1 MVSSCAQPSKTSY
14 QLASILEWQ
23 QRGIPMGKGWWA
35 KISFRPA
42 FNPSSSAH
50 VADVVWRVP
59 PGHVAEYPRTERKE
73 YIALNGKNFPGFM
86 LSRIGEVCTLLAKML
101 VDIFHREN
109 YVQYLRRISRSSSMF
124 LLLVREKWKK
134 RDAEMANNCC
144 EFLQETDEP
153 SVQIL
158 LRGSVE
164 SGRETGNS
172 SNEIEKWPGRYDPGR
187 ISVGRW
193 MRSGLEQGIE
203 TGKRTWK
210 NTRWSPID
218 WKVLVRVTMLFI
230 FFFFSLSLSLVR
242 RFVSPL
248 SCRFRSVCVFFFLFL
263 EKSSRAKV
271 EIDRFEQ
278 FLILKYT
285 IRGSNFWET
294 IDFDEAS
301 FSRNVFISICFFSN

>member
-59 PGHVAEYPRTERKE
+59 PGHVAGYPRTERKE
-73 YIALNGKNFPGFM
+73 YIVLNGKNFPGFM

-101 VDIFHREN
+101 VDIFHQEN
-109 YVQYLRRISRSSSMF
+109 YVQYSRRISRSSSMF

-158 LRGSVE
+158 LRGSVDWK
-164 SGRETGNS
+164 RDW
-172 SNEIEKWPGRYDPGR
+172 KF
-187 ISVGRW
+187 VGR
-193 MRSGLEQGIE
+193 
-203 TGKRTWK
+203 
-210 NTRWSPID
+210 N
-218 WKVLVRVTMLFI
+218 WKVAGEIWPRTNIGRQMDEERPRTGDWNWQTDVKKYPVKPDRLKSACTSYDAFY
-230 FFFFSLSLSLVR
+230 FFFSPSPSLLGSTFCAST
-242 RFVSPL
+242 FVPFPICL
-248 SCRFRSVCVFFFLFL
+248 CFFFLFL

-278 FLILKYT
+278 FLILKYI
-285 IRGSNFWET
+285 IRKFLGNDRLRRSIVFSKCFY
-294 IDFDEAS
+294 FDL
-301 FSRNVFISICFFSN
+301 FFF

>member
-1 MVSSCAQPSKTSY
+1 MTAARYTHGEGV
-14 QLASILEWQ
+14 
-23 QRGIPMGKGWWA
+23 

-59 PGHVAEYPRTERKE
+59 PGHVAGYSRTERKE
-73 YIALNGKNFPGFM
+73 YIVLNGKNFPGFM

-101 VDIFHREN
+101 VDIFHQEN
-109 YVQYLRRISRSSSMF
+109 YVQYSRRISRSSSMF

-158 LRGSVE
+158 LRGSVDWK
-164 SGRETGNS
+164 RDW
-172 SNEIEKWPGRYDPGR
+172 KF
-187 ISVGRW
+187 VGR
-193 MRSGLEQGIE
+193 
-203 TGKRTWK
+203 
-210 NTRWSPID
+210 N
-218 WKVLVRVTMLFI
+218 WKVAGEIWPRTNIGRQMDEERPRTGDWNWQTDVKKYPVKPDRLKSACTSYDAFY
-230 FFFFSLSLSLVR
+230 FFFHPLLGSTFCLHFRAVSDL
-242 RFVSPL
+242 FV
-248 SCRFRSVCVFFFLFL
+248 FFFFFLFL

-294 IDFDEAS
+294 IDLDEAS
-301 FSRNVFISICFFSN
+301 FSRNVFISICFFFN